1 MIVQV
6 DIGSAQQGSS
16 PKYLIC
22 AHQTQNRIATR
33 NKNNKIAIF
42 DNLDLQK

>member
-1 MIVQV
+1 MIFLL
-6 DIGSAQQGSS
+6 DIGSAQQVNS

-22 AHQTQNRIATR
+22 ARQTEDRTNAP
-33 NKNNKIAIF
+33 NKKNSIAIF